1 VKRGEDGHSVLMTG
15 NECAEEQEMNAQR
28 SQACGRCFPDSLS
41 FPDYAFLRLVLFHL
55 MLTVELHN
63 RAIHTSA
70 WNLICE
76 LPEREKK

>member
-1 VKRGEDGHSVLMTG
+1 MREVVQVKRGEDGHSVLMTG
-15 NECAEEQEMNAQR
+15 NECAEEPGMWALF
-28 SQACGRCFPDSLS
+28 SS
-41 FPDYAFLRLVLFHL
+41 FPDYAFLHLVLFHL

-63 RAIHTSA
+63 RATHTSA